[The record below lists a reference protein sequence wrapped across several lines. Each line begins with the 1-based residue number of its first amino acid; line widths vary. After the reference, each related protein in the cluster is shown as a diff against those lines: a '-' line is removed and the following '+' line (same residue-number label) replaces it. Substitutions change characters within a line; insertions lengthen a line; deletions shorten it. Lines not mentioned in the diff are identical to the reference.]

1 MTDLG
6 IEFTPYNFYAGW
18 AKQVFVKREYK
29 EFDNPDAQP
38 NKYPSVYGVG
48 ITPDDEKKVHLV
60 FVGTTNFAVAFA
72 MEAAHVLHFP
82 NFHSKGVKTIIT
94 FIDKNADKEKLRNI
108 IQEGLISDMST
119 DSFKE
124 AMEIAISEKYGRKI
138 ENSPA
143 YKEFVEFY
151 IAMAKK
157 ERMFTLN
164 QAIDE
169 YKLEKQDDNKTIQE
183 QG

>member
-1 MTDLG
+1 MKNKTLKIAVFACLG
-6 IEFTPYNFYAGW
+6 LLSVVAGGRTLY
-18 AKQVFVKREYK
+18 KKYK
-29 EFDNPDAQP
+29 ERRSPEE
-38 NKYPSVYGVG
+38 VEL
-48 ITPDDEKKVHLV
+48 DDELRELGKVIKQKDAKAWEELRKQCARLKGNEGLKKTFLE
-60 FVGTTNFAVAFA
+60 NI
-72 MEAAHVLHFP
+72 EY
-82 NFHSKGVKTIIT
+82 FHGI
-94 FIDKNADKEKLRNI
+94 FKNADKEKLRNI

>member
-1 MTDLG
+1 
-6 IEFTPYNFYAGW
+6 
-18 AKQVFVKREYK
+18 
-29 EFDNPDAQP
+29 
-38 NKYPSVYGVG
+38 
-48 ITPDDEKKVHLV
+48 
-60 FVGTTNFAVAFA
+60 
-72 MEAAHVLHFP
+72 
-82 NFHSKGVKTIIT
+82 
-94 FIDKNADKEKLRNI
+94 
-108 IQEGLISDMST
+108 MST